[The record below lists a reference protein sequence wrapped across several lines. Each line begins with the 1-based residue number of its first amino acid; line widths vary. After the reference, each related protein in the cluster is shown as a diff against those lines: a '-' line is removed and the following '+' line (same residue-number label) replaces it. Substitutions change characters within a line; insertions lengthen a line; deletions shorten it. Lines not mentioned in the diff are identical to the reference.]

1 MTVVTF
7 NADANDRIR
16 ILTVDGKRTELSKI
30 TRKNDSRILEVT
42 TNILI
47 CGEEFPVN
55 LESLRKENNRLERI
69 LELSDQDKVA
79 ILTLNS
85 EKKSERLLDLAGR
98 VARMLINGSVLKND
112 NEYEFLGGDEL
123 EEAKKSEAEL
133 HPKYEIDDDRTV
145 VGQAEGEVSVKAGK
159 EVLDKKI
166 KKPDMSA
173 VFDQIRLRRK
183 KRVTFGADT
192 IYILEEPLGSVE
204 RSNKDNE
211 NTMKAV
217 HAERQGISQQVQD
230 SQESLLSTRDK
241 VEAIAIFA
249 MVVIGTVFVFSSD
262 ISRFFETA
270 ESTF

>member
-98 VARMLINGSVLKND
+98 VARMLINGSVLENG
-112 NEYEFLGGDEL
+112 NEYEFLGSDEL
-123 EEAKKSEAEL
+123 EEAKESEAAL
-133 HPKYEIDDDRTV
+133 HPKYEIDDDRT
-145 VGQAEGEVSVKAGK
+145 
-159 EVLDKKI
+159 
-166 KKPDMSA
+166 